1 MEQIKISE
9 KMAEYVENKEQVE
22 HILNQCE
29 YDFVYVSYDT
39 DKKQYKYT
47 LYINDLKFDYFE
59 GVGNEK
65 LTAENKQDKLLNAVW
80 CLLSDRQCVNNS
92 IDFYDFACE
101 YGYNLNADSLKKGH
115 KIFNDIQ
122 KNNEKLLH
130 AFAGYQLDFL
140 THNIQL

>member
-1 MEQIKISE
+1 MEQVKISE
-9 KMAEYVENKEQVE
+9 RMAEYVENKEQVE

-29 YDFVYVSYDT
+29 YDLVYVGYDA

-80 CLLSDRQCVNNS
+80 CLLSDRSCVTCFDNE
-92 IDFYDFACE
+92 YDFICE
-101 YGYNLNADSLKKGH
+101 FGYNEDAKSMEQGH
-115 KIFNDIQ
+115 NIYNNIL
-122 KNNEKLLH
+122 KNNEKLLK
-130 AFAGYQLDFL
+130 AFSNEQLDFL
-140 THNIQL
+140 SDNIQL

>member
-22 HILNQCE
+22 NILNQCE
-29 YDFVYVSYDT
+29 YDFVYVGYDA
-39 DKKQYKYT
+39 DNKQYKYI

-80 CLLSDRQCVNNS
+80 CLLSDRACVIHYDNE
-92 IDFYDFACE
+92 YDFLCE
-101 YGYNLNADSLKKGH
+101 FGYNENAKTMEQGH
-115 KIFNDIQ
+115 NIYNDIL
-122 KNNEKLLH
+122 KNNEKLLK
-130 AFAGYQLDFL
+130 AFSNEQLDFL
-140 THNIQL
+140 SDNIQL